1 VQPSE
6 RPSTIYK
13 CGANAAAIRDVNEHA
28 CVDIEA
34 HQAKYLNSIVY
45 RTIESLDKSKIR
57 CWAASYFAVAARN
70 VLLEN

>member
-1 VQPSE
+1 MQPFE

-34 HQAKYLNSIVY
+34 HQAKYLNSIV
-45 RTIESLDKSKIR
+45 
-57 CWAASYFAVAARN
+57 
-70 VLLEN
+70 